1 MANRAW
7 LYCRVGGDHEH
18 DGKEI
23 LERQEQRLLDY
34 CTEQGLQ
41 VVGTT
46 AAMGTGKAELDKLV
60 DEGITQD
67 SFDFLVSPS
76 ISRLGRNIMDVL
88 STAHKLEEHGI
99 GLCLVQEGICTLPV
113 HGNDMEIG
121 GMAL

>member
-1 MANRAW
+1 M
-7 LYCRVGGDHEH
+7 
-18 DGKEI
+18 
-23 LERQEQRLLDY
+23 DY
-34 CTEQGLQ
+34 CAEQGLQ

-88 STAHKLEEHGI
+88 STAHRLEEYGI

-113 HGNDMEIG
+113 HENDMEMG